1 MKQND
6 DLSDYYQELLEGR
19 YDCPDRI
26 VLNGY
31 FSLGQ
36 QGGGVR
42 YWWRKLTGSDETLD
56 QEHLL
61 RMAGRF
67 SRRVHAYAKRRRIPL
82 VHCEPGVHKHTLA
95 EHYLPTDPRFTGLF
109 LILVA
114 KAPALVWEVTSRGG
128 APHLTRKTP
137 WPYVNHYHFHIID
150 KEWGHLTFKLSG
162 HPPFGVQVML
172 NGHEWVERRARHKAI
187 PVVKE
192 GNCFV
197 GGSDFPALDRLADAL
212 CEERAIGRLIRVCE
226 RWVYSSCLCF
236 ALDRAAQARS
246 GFRYQYSCF
255 QLEYSRNLLFVR
267 GTVLDEVYQGL
278 IDRTRRVL
286 DVATLKTIFGQKHRP
301 HHRRRAGGAPRIERT
316 VSVAHDLTV
325 LKVHWGRRLTVKLYD
340 KGARGLRI
348 EVIVHNVKA
357 LQCGKRLEKLSIM
370 LAELQRMVIDF
381 LNVVQAAHI
390 SSLDAGALDALPQ
403 PTHRGTQRLAGV
415 DIQKARMRAVIA
427 AVLALAPQPDG
438 FTVGD
443 LADKARTRL
452 GPGAPPYTPRHAAYD
467 LRKLRGKALVERVGT
482 TRRYHPRPPGI
493 RTLAALL
500 ILREKVIKPVL
511 AGAGR
516 PKPGRPPKR
525 IHPLDVHYENLQREM
540 RRAFDTLGLAA

>member
-1 MKQND
+1 MKHD
-6 DLSDYYQELLEGR
+6 DDFSDYYRELLEGR

-31 FSLGQ
+31 FPLGQ

-42 YWWRKLTGSDETLD
+42 YWWRQLTGSDETLD

-82 VHCEPGVHKHTLA
+82 IHCEPGVHKHTLA
-95 EHYLPTDPRFTGLF
+95 EDYRPPDPLFTGLF

-128 APHLTRKTP
+128 GPHLARKTP

-150 KEWGHLTFKLSG
+150 REWGHLTFKLSG

-172 NGHEWVERRARHKAI
+172 NGHEWVEHRARRKAI

-197 GGSDFPALDRLADAL
+197 GGSDFPTLDRLADTL
-212 CEERAIGRLIRVCE
+212 CDERAIGRLIRVCE

-236 ALDRAAQARS
+236 ALDRAAQERS

-255 QLEYSRNLLFVR
+255 QLEYSRNLLFTR

-278 IDRTRRVL
+278 IDRTRRRL
-286 DVATLKTIFGQKHRP
+286 DVATLKTIFGRKHRP
-301 HHRRRAGGAPRIERT
+301 HQRRQGGGAPRIERI
-316 VSVAHDLTV
+316 VNAAYDLTV
-325 LKVHWGRRLTVKLYD
+325 FKVHWGRLTLKIYD
-340 KGARGLRI
+340 KGARVLRI

-357 LQCGKRLEKLSIM
+357 LQCGRRLEKLSIM
-370 LAELQRMVIDF
+370 LAQLQRMVIDF
-381 LNVVQAAHI
+381 LNVVQAAHV
-390 SSLDAGALDALPQ
+390 SSLDAGAMDALPQ
-403 PTHRGTQRLAGV
+403 PTSRGAQRLAGV
-415 DIQKARMRAVIA
+415 DLQKPRMRTVVG
-427 AVLALAPQPDG
+427 AVLALATQPGG
-438 FTVGD
+438 FTARD
-443 LADKARTRL
+443 LADKTRTLL
-452 GPGAPPYTPRHAAYD
+452 GPSASPYTPRHAAYD

-482 TRRYHPRPPGI
+482 TRRYHPHPPGI

-500 ILREKVIKPVL
+500 ILREQVIKPVL
-511 AGAGR
+511 AAAGK
-516 PKPGRPPKR
+516 PQPGRPPNR
-525 IHPLDVHYENLQREM
+525 IHPLDVHYENLQREL
-540 RRAFDTLGLAA
+540 RRTFETLGLAA